1 MIVSSTNILSLIPQ
15 RPPFVMI
22 GCLLHYDEII
32 TRTGFTI
39 DEENI
44 FTANGKFTE
53 PGLVENIAQTA
64 AARAGYIAKLQFK
77 PVQVGYIGSLKNLE
91 IYNLP
96 AVNDDLVTEVTME
109 NQIFEV
115 SIIKGKIWCRN
126 VLMVQC
132 ENVLSNSF
140 GFGGN
145 CSSLIFSKL

>member
-1 MIVSSTNILSLIPQ
+1 MIVSSTDILTLIPQ

-22 GCLLHYDEII
+22 GSLLYYDEIL

-39 DEENI
+39 DEGNI
-44 FTANGKFTE
+44 FIANGKFTE

-64 AARAGYIAKLQFK
+64 AARAGYIAKLENK
-77 PVQVGYIGSLKNLE
+77 LVQVGYIGSVKNLE

-109 NQIFEV
+109 YQVFEV

-126 VLMVQC
+126 VLMAQC
-132 ENVLSNSF
+132 EMK
-140 GFGGN
+140 
-145 CSSLIFSKL
+145 IFIQKNW